1 MMKKT
6 YIKPESE
13 LVLLRPTQI
22 LMGSPGAGD
31 MPDPGIGSREFLFD
45 DEELDIEK
53 MLSL

>member
-1 MMKKT
+1 MKKQ

-13 LVLLRPTQI
+13 LILLRPTQI

-31 MPDPGIGSREFLFD
+31 MPDPGIGSRD
-45 DEELDIEK
+45 SSSMTELDIEK